1 MIKVLRELKPFKSVP
16 DRKHSNFPNISKS
29 PFDELDVMLLK
40 TWLKKHKTSL
50 AKNRISAPEENG
62 GEREED
68 DDDNGSDED
77 DLLIETEGFSDSGD
91 EFY

>member
-1 MIKVLRELKPFKSVP
+1 
-16 DRKHSNFPNISKS
+16 
-29 PFDELDVMLLK
+29 MLLK

-62 GEREED
+62 GERED
-68 DDDNGSDED
+68 DDD

-91 EFY
+91 EFS